1 MVSSDLNAILKH
13 NIETFQLFNKVMKLY
28 TNELFQESGKS
39 LLYINFFGFLVQIK
53 YKEDGKYENTSSLY
67 HLMPDTMQTQF
78 AREVTDLQSEVNLAL
93 SSLFSLSL
101 SLFLFLSLSHP
112 PNKSR
117 CYKILRER
125 CQKTDISQLCSSKA
139 AGVFLLLSYYCRK
152 LIRQAVRRS
161 VKSNLLFQ
169 VKYKE
174 KGKNNASSSIYS
186 QLPETT
192 ETQFAKQMSELQSE
206 VSLHL

>member
-1 MVSSDLNAILKH
+1 MV
-13 NIETFQLFNKVMKLY
+13 TFTTRNTTEDNGIYRVLQCSRDRGRKK
-28 TNELFQESGKS
+28 NE
-39 LLYINFFGFLVQIK
+39 
-53 YKEDGKYENTSSLY
+53 
-67 HLMPDTMQTQF
+67 
-78 AREVTDLQSEVNLAL
+78 
-93 SSLFSLSL
+93 SLFFFAP